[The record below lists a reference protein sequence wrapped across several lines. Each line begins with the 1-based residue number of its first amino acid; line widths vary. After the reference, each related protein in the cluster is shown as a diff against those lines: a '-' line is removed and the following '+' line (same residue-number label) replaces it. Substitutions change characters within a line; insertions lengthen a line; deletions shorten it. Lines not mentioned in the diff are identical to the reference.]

1 MAKRATPATPA
12 TSTATP
18 ATPATAT
25 PKFRNIDA
33 EQFLLHAKKMD
44 SIHTAKST
52 TRKFAGFVNLTVSD
66 IAVLLA
72 DAEIENVNQFIN
84 LAVNGKTAD
93 GIRKFI
99 ADGTVS
105 ANIVRKK

>member
-1 MAKRATPATPA
+1 MARKTTP
-12 TSTATP
+12 ATP

-25 PKFRNIDA
+25 PKFRTTDA

-52 TRKFAGFVNLTVSD
+52 PRKFQHFVNLTISD
-66 IAVLLA
+66 IAGLFA

-84 LAVNGKTAD
+84 IAVNGKNAD